1 MFIAMCPKSILYNV
15 ASSGIE
21 SVRCGKFRE
30 SLIKNNEVDTIEI
43 SDYLSSDPTKIP
55 NPKLYSNPKPSQK

>member
-21 SVRCGKFRE
+21 AVRCGKFRE
-30 SLIKNNEVDTIEI
+30 SLIKNNEVDTIEKVI
-43 SDYLSSDPTKIP
+43 LKMQSAIM
-55 NPKLYSNPKPSQK
+55 